1 MMKKATILILSCL
14 LTLSSAAIASAEVNV
29 PEETEMEETIPS
41 IIGGWT
47 ITEDSTLTE
56 ETKEIFDRAV
66 AAVDDVYFEPEVLL
80 ATQLVAGTNYCF
92 LAREFSYEDEGDPGY
107 VFVYIYVDLEGNEQV
122 LDIQDIKFGY

>member
-1 MMKKATILILSCL
+1 MMKKAAILVLSCL
-14 LTLSSAAIASAEVNV
+14 LTLSSVVLASAETAV
-29 PEETEMEETIPS
+29 PEETETEESIPS
-41 IIGGWT
+41 IMGGWT
-47 ITEDSTLTE
+47 ITEDGTVTE
-56 ETKEIFDRAV
+56 EMREIFDRAV
-66 AAVDDVYFEPEVLL
+66 AAVDDVYFQPEVLL